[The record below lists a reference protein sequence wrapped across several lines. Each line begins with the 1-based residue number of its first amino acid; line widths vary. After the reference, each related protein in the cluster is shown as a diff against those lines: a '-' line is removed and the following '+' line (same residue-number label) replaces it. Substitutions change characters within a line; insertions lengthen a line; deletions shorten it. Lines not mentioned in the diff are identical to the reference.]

1 MVEEDLGRDISRTV
15 ARQLVVYHRR
25 AGGQSQHSTHLELE
39 PKSDRVQSAL
49 AFAKRHLRENLSVER
64 LAEIARL
71 SPRQFS
77 RVFHMETGK
86 SPAKAVEQLRVE
98 AARLMFEDGG
108 HSIEDVVRE
117 TGFSN
122 RERLRRAFLRTL
134 GQPPQA
140 IRRSAWIQR
149 TA

>member
-1 MVEEDLGRDISRTV
+1 MMSAGTFPEPW
-15 ARQLVVYHRR
+15 R
-25 AGGQSQHSTHLELE
+25 ANWWFTIAAQAANLKLE

-49 AFAKRHLRENLSVER
+49 EFAKRHLRENLSVEQ
-64 LAEIARL
+64 LADIAHL

-77 RVFHMETGK
+77 RVFLMETGK
-86 SPAKAVEQLRVE
+86 SPAKAVEQLRIE
-98 AARLMFEDGG
+98 AARLMLEDGR

-140 IRRSAWIQR
+140 VRRSARLER